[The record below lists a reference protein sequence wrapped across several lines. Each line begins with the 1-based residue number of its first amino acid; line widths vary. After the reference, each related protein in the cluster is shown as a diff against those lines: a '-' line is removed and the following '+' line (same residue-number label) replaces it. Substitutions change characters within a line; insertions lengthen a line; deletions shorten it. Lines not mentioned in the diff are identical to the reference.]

1 MEIAASPLKR
11 TLIVI
16 GILAG
21 ATIGAGVFSLPYIA
35 TLTGWPVFLI
45 YLVLLGLFV
54 SGAHLLYWKVLDVD
68 GAETH
73 LVGLSKKYLGTRLS
87 RLALVIILFGLLFTL
102 SIYILLGGRFLAR
115 VFPLQPDIASIL
127 FWLAVS
133 VPLVMNL
140 RRFIRVEVFVTALMV
155 LAVLAIV
162 FTQRFSLHAL
172 PTTLHTDLF
181 FPFAPILFALAGWTA
196 LEPMVARYR
205 QLSPSAS
212 PRRGPGP
219 AATIAIGTICIAAL
233 YALFVIGIASV
244 SSQATVDTFSGLG
257 VLPPWYIVLLFIFG
271 LCAIVTS
278 YLPMSHELRNALVDD
293 LKWPASLAV
302 PGVVFMPYILILV
315 GLDNLIVLIELV
327 GGVFLS
333 LQYLII
339 LFIARR
345 ALQLHGLRRIALDIL
360 AVAFFLAIAYQF
372 YYLLV

>member
-1 MEIAASPLKR
+1 ML
-11 TLIVI
+11 TVI

-35 TLTGWPVFLI
+35 TLTGWPVFFI
-45 YLVLLGLFV
+45 YLAVLGVFV
-54 SGAHLLYWKVLDVD
+54 GGAHLLYWKVLAAD
-68 GAETH
+68 GTEVH
-73 LVGLSKKYLGTRLS
+73 LVGLSKKYLGPGLA
-87 RLALVIILFGLLFTL
+87 RLALIIVLFGLLFTL

-115 VFPLQPDIASIL
+115 VFPLSLDLAYIV

-133 VPLVMNL
+133 IPLVMNL
-140 RRFIRVEVFVTALMV
+140 RRFIRVELFVTALMV
-155 LAVLAIV
+155 IAVLTIV
-162 FTQRFSLHAL
+162 FTQHFSIQSL
-172 PTTLHTDLF
+172 PTSLHTDLF

-205 QLSPSAS
+205 QLSPSSS
-212 PRRGPGP
+212 PKRGPG
-219 AATIAIGTICIAAL
+219 AGAIIAIGTLSIAVI
-233 YALFVIGIASV
+233 YALFAIGIASV
-244 SSQATVDTFSGLG
+244 STQATADTFSGLG
-257 VLPPWYIVLLFIFG
+257 VLPPWYLVLLFIFG

-278 YLPMSHELRNALVDD
+278 YLPMSQELRNALVSD

-302 PGVVFMPYILILV
+302 PGVLFMPYILILV

-339 LFIARR
+339 LFVARR
-345 ALQLHGLRRIALDIL
+345 ALQLHGFRRFALDVL
-360 AVAFFLAIAYQF
+360 AAAFFLAIAYQF